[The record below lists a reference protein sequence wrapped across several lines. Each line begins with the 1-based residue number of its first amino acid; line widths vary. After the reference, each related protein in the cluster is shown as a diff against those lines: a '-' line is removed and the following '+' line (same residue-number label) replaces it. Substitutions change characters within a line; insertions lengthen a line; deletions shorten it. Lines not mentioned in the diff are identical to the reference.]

1 MSWQD
6 NVENTIFTIRTGDGK
21 LYTPDLPVNYET
33 IKEFNAATFEFIDQP
48 GALITRK
55 LVRARKF
62 ELIFYF
68 QGAQN
73 IETADAFDTSA
84 NDPRAWVVRHPQYGD
99 ITGQPISIRRNDAK
113 LNATEI
119 TIDFWETLVTQFP
132 APGIVDPANEGKVLV
147 TQFHTISPINY
158 ASKVNLKPADV
169 SMITTLATDITALIK
184 KSVDAV
190 NYTSFIT
197 DVNTMMSTI
206 NNLILAPVAAITA
219 IHNVILQPS
228 KFVLSVGLRI
238 QMIGA
243 VYQSISRLL
252 TDAGTKNNKAF
263 FETAAGITV
272 CSLAQAIATPLP
284 GDYVTRDQVIS
295 AANNLQDMY
304 ADYLS
309 MMDLAYVEIG
319 DTNNSFSTSQETQTA
334 LQDVVFQALYNLN
347 TVAFNAKVER
357 IVLLTSDAQLVVL
370 THKYMGLDALDANIE
385 TFRIINN
392 LKNNNV
398 FLVPKGTQIKYY
410 V

>member
-1 MSWQD
+1 MGWQD

-73 IETADAFDTSA
+73 IETADAFDKSA

-119 TIDFWETLVTQFP
+119 TIDFWETITTTFP
-132 APGIVDPANEGKVLV
+132 VVFIATADQVVKLQTI
-147 TQFHTISPINY
+147 FHTISPINY

-169 SMITTLATDITALIK
+169 SMATDFATDITAIIK
-184 KSVDAV
+184 KSVDQI

-197 DVNTMMSTI
+197 DVNTMMDTV
-206 NNLILAPVAAITA
+206 NNLILAPVDAITA
-219 IHNVILQPS
+219 VHNVILQPS
-228 KFVLSVGLRI
+228 KFELSVGLRI

-243 VYQSISRLL
+243 IYNSAVRLL
-252 TDAGTKNNKAF
+252 TD
-263 FETAAGITV
+263 
-272 CSLAQAIATPLP
+272 
-284 GDYVTRDQVIS
+284 
-295 AANNLQDMY
+295 
-304 ADYLS
+304 
-309 MMDLAYVEIG
+309 
-319 DTNNSFSTSQETQTA
+319 
-334 LQDVVFQALYNLN
+334 
-347 TVAFNAKVER
+347 
-357 IVLLTSDAQLVVL
+357 
-370 THKYMGLDALDANIE
+370 
-385 TFRIINN
+385 
-392 LKNNNV
+392 
-398 FLVPKGTQIKYY
+398 
-410 V
+410 

>member
-1 MSWQD
+1 MSWID
-6 NVENTIFTIRTGDGK
+6 NIENTIFTIRTGDGK

-68 QGAQN
+68 QGSQN
-73 IETADAFDTSA
+73 IEFADAFDKSA

-119 TIDFWETLVTQFP
+119 TVDFWETITTTFP
-132 APGIVDPANEGKVLV
+132 VSFIATADQVIRMQGI
-147 TQFHTISPINY
+147 FHVISPVNY

-169 SMITTLATDITALIK
+169 SMVTNFATEITAIIK
-184 KSVDAV
+184 KGVDQV

-197 DVNTMMSTI
+197 SVNTMMNTV
-206 NNLILAPVAAITA
+206 NNLILAPVDAITA

-228 KFVLSVGLRI
+228 KFELSVAFRI

-243 VYQSISRLL
+243 VYNSVARLL
-252 TDAGTKNNKAF
+252 ADAGTKNNKAF
-263 FETAAGITV
+263 FETAAGIAI
-272 CSLAQAIATPLP
+272 CSIAQAITTPLASE
-284 GDYVTRDQVIS
+284 YVTRDEVVA

-309 MMDLAYVEIG
+309 TMDAAYIEIG
-319 DTNNSFSTSQETQTA
+319 DINNSFSASQETQTA
-334 LQDVVFQALYNLN
+334 LQDVVLQALYNLN

-357 IVLLTSDAQLVVL
+357 LVLLTVDAQLIVL
-370 THKYMGLDALDANIE
+370 THKYMGLDAADANIE
-385 TFRIINN
+385 TFRTINN

>member
-6 NVENTIFTIRTGDGK
+6 NVENTVFTIRTGDGK
-21 LYTPDLPVNYET
+21 LYTPDLPINYET

-62 ELIFYF
+62 ELVFFF

-73 IETADAFDTSA
+73 IEFADAFDTSA

-99 ITGQPISIRRNDAK
+99 ITGQPISIRRNDSK

-119 TIDFWETLVTQFP
+119 TVDFWETITTSFP
-132 APGIVDPANEGKVLV
+132 VAFIATADQVIRLQAI
-147 TQFHTISPINY
+147 FHFISPINY

-169 SMITTLATDITALIK
+169 STVTDFATEITAIIK
-184 KSVDAV
+184 KGVDQV

-197 DVNTMMSTI
+197 SVNTMMNTV
-206 NNLILAPVAAITA
+206 NNLILAPVDAISA

-228 KFVLSVGLRI
+228 KFELSVALRI
-238 QMIGA
+238 SMIGA
-243 VYQSISRLL
+243 VYQSVRELL
-252 TDAGTKNNKAF
+252 ADAGTKNNKAF
-263 FETAAGITV
+263 FETAAGIAV
-272 CSLAQAIATPLP
+272 CSLAQAITTPLNS
-284 GDYVTRDQVIS
+284 DYITRDQVVA
-295 AANNLQDMY
+295 AANNLSDMY
-304 ADYLS
+304 TDYLGTLDAS
-309 MMDLAYVEIG
+309 YVEIG
-319 DTNNSFSTSQETQTA
+319 DINNSFSASQETQTA
-334 LQDVVFQALYNLN
+334 LQDVVLQALYNLN

-357 IVLLTSDAQLVVL
+357 LVLLTVDAQLIVL

-385 TFRIINN
+385 TFRTINN

-398 FLVPKGTQIKYY
+398 FLVPRGTQIKYY

>member
-1 MSWQD
+1 MGWQD

-73 IETADAFDTSA
+73 IETADAFDKSA

-119 TIDFWETLVTQFP
+119 TIDFWETITTTFP
-132 APGIVDPANEGKVLV
+132 VVFIATADQVVKLQTI
-147 TQFHTISPINY
+147 FHTISPINY

-169 SMITTLATDITALIK
+169 SMATDFATDITAIIK
-184 KSVDAV
+184 KSVDQI

-197 DVNTMMSTI
+197 DVNTMMDTV
-206 NNLILAPVAAITA
+206 NNLILAPVDAITA
-219 IHNVILQPS
+219 VHNVILQPS
-228 KFVLSVGLRI
+228 KFELSVGLRI

-243 VYQSISRLL
+243 IYNSAVRLL
-252 TDAGTKNNKAF
+252 TDANTKNNKAF
-263 FETAAGITV
+263 FETIAGISV
-272 CSLAQAIATPLP
+272 CSLAQAITTPLP
-284 GDYVTRDQVIS
+284 GDYITRDQVV
-295 AANNLQDMY
+295 AVANNLQDMY
-304 ADYLS
+304 ADYLIILDVS
-309 MMDLAYVEIG
+309 YVEIG
-319 DTNNSFSTSQETQTA
+319 DINNSFSASQETQTA
-334 LQDVVFQALYNLN
+334 LQDVVLQALYNLN

-357 IVLLTSDAQLVVL
+357 LVLLTVDAQLVVL
-370 THKYMGLDALDANIE
+370 THKYMGLDVADANIE
-385 TFRIINN
+385 TFRTINN
-392 LKNNNV
+392 LKNSSV

-410 V
+410 I